1 MFGLLGRARLLL
13 TATFITGLVLVAAA
27 LIVAYTSETT
37 RAGGLPSTN
46 TILAAEVALAQS
58 DDECVVC
65 HTNHT
70 PGIVNQYLGSDHYSN
85 ATTCADCHLV
95 EETVGGAVQ
104 HPESEFYVLPR
115 SSSAMCETC
124 HRTQVEQFNLSR
136 HALPSYVAYAGSEG
150 LSAEHQA
157 LYASIPEGGFNPE
170 AMIARNA
177 IHRLEG
183 PEFTRFSCESCHDV
197 GKPNLD
203 GSVGDCTACHIRHE
217 FSLEQARKPETCNN
231 CHIGPDHPQWEI
243 YVESS
248 HGIAYSTM
256 GDSWNWEA
264 EDGTLTT
271 ADFPA
276 PTCATCHFSGFGGAP
291 TTHDVGDRL
300 GWYLAAPI
308 TTARPNFAE
317 NRLRMQNVCRAC
329 HSDGFIE
336 EFYVSAD
343 AATESVNTFVRFSQA
358 VWAQLKDA
366 NLVTAA
372 PFDEPIDYVYYEL
385 WHHFGR
391 TAKSGVW
398 MQGADY
404 AQWHGIYEI
413 MQDCAE
419 LIEMANAKFEAAG
432 LEPLVMPEG
441 FPGIDAARAYL
452 AAQES

>member
-1 MFGLLGRARLLL
+1 MNYVWIIR
-13 TATFITGLVLVAAA
+13 TGAVV
-27 LIVAYTSETT
+27 TDRHFHHRTG
-37 RAGGLPSTN
+37 AGGRSADRCLYIGDDTGGRVAVNTSTN

-203 GSVGDCTACHIRHE
+203 GSVGD
-217 FSLEQARKPETCNN
+217 Q
-231 CHIGPDHPQWEI
+231 
-243 YVESS
+243 
-248 HGIAYSTM
+248 
-256 GDSWNWEA
+256 
-264 EDGTLTT
+264 
-271 ADFPA
+271 
-276 PTCATCHFSGFGGAP
+276 SGW
-291 TTHDVGDRL
+291 L
-300 GWYLAAPI
+300 GW
-308 TTARPNFAE
+308 
-317 NRLRMQNVCRAC
+317 
-329 HSDGFIE
+329 
-336 EFYVSAD
+336 
-343 AATESVNTFVRFSQA
+343 
-358 VWAQLKDA
+358 
-366 NLVTAA
+366 
-372 PFDEPIDYVYYEL
+372 
-385 WHHFGR
+385 
-391 TAKSGVW
+391 
-398 MQGADY
+398 
-404 AQWHGIYEI
+404 
-413 MQDCAE
+413 
-419 LIEMANAKFEAAG
+419 
-432 LEPLVMPEG
+432 
-441 FPGIDAARAYL
+441 
-452 AAQES
+452 